1 MKTESVKGT
10 FLKKLETK
18 SMFKLTRLKEF
29 LLLLLH
35 YKVSCIGLCIVM
47 GIIILAIFAPIIA
60 PKHYAEI
67 DVPNKLQPPSLAHPF
82 GTDALGRDIFSRV
95 VYGAQIALWVG
106 LLVVLVE
113 ASIGISLGII
123 AGYFNGKIDKII
135 SASADIVWSFPT
147 VVLALGVVMVLG
159 PGITQVVIAIAV
171 TSWPGF
177 TRITRAKVQSM
188 VNREFVLAAR
198 AIGESDLNIM
208 LRYLLPNITS
218 TILVLATLTLPSAII
233 STTALSFLGFGAQ
246 PPTPDWGA
254 MLSEGASQLVIA
266 PWVATFPG
274 IFIVITA
281 LGFNLLGDG
290 LRDLLDPKL
299 KI

>member
-1 MKTESVKGT
+1 MKTESMQGNI
-10 FLKKLETK
+10 LRRLETK
-18 SMFKLTRLKEF
+18 SRLRAARLKDF
-29 LLLLLH
+29 LSIMLH
-35 YKVSCIGLCIVM
+35 YKVSCASFFIVM
-47 GIIILAIFAPIIA
+47 GIIFLAIFAPVIA

-67 DVPNKLQPPSLAHPF
+67 DVENRLQPPSLTHLF
-82 GTDALGRDIFSRV
+82 GTDSLGRDVFSRV

-106 LLVVLVE
+106 FIVVLVE
-113 ASIGISLGII
+113 ASIGVSLGVI
-123 AGYFNGKIDKII
+123 AGYYNGKIDKLI
-135 SASADIVWSFPT
+135 SAVTDIVWSFPT
-147 VVLALGVVMVLG
+147 IVLALGVVMVLG
-159 PGITQVVIAIAV
+159 PGITQVVVAIAI

-177 TRITRAKVQSM
+177 TRVIRAKVQSM
-188 VNREFVLAAR
+188 VNLEFVLAAR
-198 AIGESDLNIM
+198 SIGESDSNII
-208 LRYLLPNITS
+208 LRYLLPNTIP

-254 MLSEGASQLVIA
+254 MLSEGASLLMKA

-299 KI
+299 KV

>member
-1 MKTESVKGT
+1 MERIRGGL
-10 FLKKLETK
+10 LKRFEIKN
-18 SMFKLTRLKEF
+18 MPRLTRLKDF

-35 YKVSCIGLCIVM
+35 YKASCIGLSIVM
-47 GIIILAIFAPIIA
+47 SITFLALFAPIIA

-67 DVPNKLQPPSLAHPF
+67 DVPNKLQPPSLVHLF

-106 LLVVLVE
+106 LIVVLVE
-113 ASIGISLGII
+113 AFIGTSLGII
-123 AGYFNGKIDKII
+123 AGFFNGKIDKVI
-135 SASADIVWSFPT
+135 SALTDMVWSFPT
-147 VVLALGVVMVLG
+147 VVLALGVVMVIG
-159 PGITQVVIAIAV
+159 PGITQVVIAIAI
-171 TSWPGF
+171 TSWPSF
-177 TRITRAKVQSM
+177 TRIIRAKVQSM

-198 AIGESDLNIM
+198 SIGESDLNIM
-208 LRYLLPNITS
+208 LRYLLPNIMP

-254 MLSEGASQLVIA
+254 MLSEGASLLMKA

-299 KI
+299 KV

>member
-1 MKTESVKGT
+1 MKMESVKGT
-10 FLKKLETK
+10 FLKKFETK
-18 SMFKLTRLKEF
+18 SMLRLTRLKEF

-35 YKVSCIGLCIVM
+35 YKVSCIGLCIVL
-47 GIIILAIFAPIIA
+47 GITILAIFAPIIA

-67 DVPNKLQPPSLAHPF
+67 DVPNKLQPPSLAHLF

-113 ASIGISLGII
+113 ASIGISLGVI

-135 SASADIVWSFPT
+135 SALADIVWSFPT

-188 VNREFVLAAR
+188 INREFVLAAR
-198 AIGESDLNIM
+198 SIGESDLNIM
-208 LRYLLPNITS
+208 LRYLLPNIMS

-254 MLSEGASQLVIA
+254 MLSEGASQLMIA

>member
-1 MKTESVKGT
+1 
-10 FLKKLETK
+10 
-18 SMFKLTRLKEF
+18 
-29 LLLLLH
+29 
-35 YKVSCIGLCIVM
+35 M
-47 GIIILAIFAPIIA
+47 GIIFLAIFAPIIA

-67 DVPNKLQPPSLAHPF
+67 DVPNRLQPPSLAHLF
-82 GTDALGRDIFSRV
+82 GTDALGRDVFSRV

-106 LLVVLVE
+106 FIVVLVE
-113 ASIGISLGII
+113 ALIGVSLGVI
-123 AGYFNGKIDKII
+123 AGYYNGKIDKLI
-135 SASADIVWSFPT
+135 SAITDIVWSFPT
-147 VVLALGVVMVLG
+147 IVLALGVVMVLG
-159 PGITQVVIAIAV
+159 PGITQVVVAIAI

-177 TRITRAKVQSM
+177 TRVIRAKVQSM

-198 AIGESDLNIM
+198 SIGESDLNII
-208 LRYLLPNITS
+208 LRYLLPNTIP

-254 MLSEGASQLVIA
+254 MLSEGASLLMKA

-274 IFIVITA
+274 VFIVITA

-299 KI
+299 KV

>member
-1 MKTESVKGT
+1 MESIKGSL
-10 FLKKLETK
+10 LKKFETR
-18 SMFKLTRLKEF
+18 SMLGLARFKEF

-35 YKVSCIGLCIVM
+35 YKASCIGLCIVM
-47 GIIILAIFAPIIA
+47 GIAFLAIFAPIIA
-60 PKHYAEI
+60 PQHYAEI
-67 DVPNKLQPPSLAHPF
+67 DVPNKLLPPSLAHPF

-106 LLVVLVE
+106 LIVVLIE
-113 ASIGISLGII
+113 ALIGTSLGII

-135 SASADIVWSFPT
+135 SALADLVWSFPT
-147 VVLALGVVMVLG
+147 VVLALGVVMVIG
-159 PGITQVVIAIAV
+159 PGITQVVIAIAI
-171 TSWPGF
+171 TSWPSF
-177 TRITRAKVQSM
+177 TRIIRAKVQSM
-188 VNREFVLAAR
+188 VNREFILAAR
-198 AIGESDLNIM
+198 SIGESDLNIM
-208 LRYLLPNITS
+208 LRYLLPNIIS

-254 MLSEGASQLVIA
+254 MLSEGASLLIKA

-299 KI
+299 RW